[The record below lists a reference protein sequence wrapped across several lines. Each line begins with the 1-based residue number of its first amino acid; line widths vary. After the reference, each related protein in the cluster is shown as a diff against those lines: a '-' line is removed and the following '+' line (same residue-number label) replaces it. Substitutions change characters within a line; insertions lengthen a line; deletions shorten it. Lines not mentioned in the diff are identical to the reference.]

1 MEPLGFIQDLLDVKI
16 LVLYVTARIDV
27 PATVQEIYELCF
39 QDDRLTYFDV
49 CEAIPYLVQTGHLK
63 EYPEKKGCG
72 EKKYEITDKGRAN
85 GEATE
90 DSIAY
95 PVRERAKKAAQRF
108 NRESKRRGLV
118 HTEILPADDGNYVAR
133 LLLNDPKGR
142 LMTLELTAPNQPQA
156 AAICR
161 SFQKS
166 GEVIYELLLSDLLEG
181 EDFEE

>member
-63 EYPEKKGCG
+63 EYPEKKGCS

-95 PVRERAKKAAQRF
+95 PVRERARKAAQRF

-133 LLLNDPKGR
+133 LLPQGAPHDPGADGSQSASGR
-142 LMTLELTAPNQPQA
+142 RHLPLLPEKRRGHLRA
-156 AAICR
+156 ASVRPAGR
-161 SFQKS
+161 REF
-166 GEVIYELLLSDLLEG
+166 
-181 EDFEE
+181 